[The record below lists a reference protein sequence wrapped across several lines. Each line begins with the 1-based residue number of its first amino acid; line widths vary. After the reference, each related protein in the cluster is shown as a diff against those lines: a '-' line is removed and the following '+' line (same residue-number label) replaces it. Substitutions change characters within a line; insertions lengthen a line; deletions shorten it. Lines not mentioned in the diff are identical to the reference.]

1 MLLPEIR
8 RIPRVGIFVVFFLF
22 GGGAYTWIQWRL
34 ERAFFKTDPSGLTRP
49 LIVWPD

>member
-1 MLLPEIR
+1 MILRGLRRLPR
-8 RIPRVGIFVVFFLF
+8 GAVFFLFLLF

-34 ERAFFKTDPSGLTRP
+34 ERVFVKTDPSGLLRP